1 MMLHRHF
8 ENEEDRRENMTTLAG
23 MSGSGKEFVSEIFPP
38 EEPVEAPKRRGRQ
51 KKTAE
56 E

>member
-8 ENEEDRRENMTTLAG
+8 ENEKSNNMTTLADTRKIEEG
-23 MSGSGKEFVSEIFPP
+23 EDFVSEVFPP
-38 EEPVEAPKRRGRQ
+38 EEEAKPKRGRR
-51 KKTAE
+51 KKVETE